1 MRQWIAVLLCS
12 LIVAPGCATTRKFDA
27 RMPAGNAQTHRLDP
41 MVMGD
46 YIRRLPLGARVK
58 VTLMDG
64 SELRGT
70 LIKNDADPIVVQPRG
85 RIPEAPVEIAVTR
98 VLAVELEGK
107 SSSVARTVAIGVAT
121 GVGAFFGIVML
132 LAAIYSD

>member
-1 MRQWIAVLLCS
+1 MRQWLAVLLCS
-12 LIVAPGCATTRKFDA
+12 SIVAPGCATTRRFDA

-46 YIRRLPLGARVK
+46 YIKRLPLGSRVK
-58 VTLMDG
+58 VTLTDG
-64 SELRGT
+64 LELRGT

-85 RIPEAPVEIAVTR
+85 RMPEPPLELPVDR

-107 SSSVARTVAIGVAT
+107 NSVARTVAIGVAT
-121 GVGAFFGIVML
+121 GVGAFFGIVLL